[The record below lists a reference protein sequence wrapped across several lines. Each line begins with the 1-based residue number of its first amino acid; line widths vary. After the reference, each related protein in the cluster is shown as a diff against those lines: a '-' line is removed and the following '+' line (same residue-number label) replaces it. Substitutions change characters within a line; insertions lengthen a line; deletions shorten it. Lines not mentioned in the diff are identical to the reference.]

1 MVTVLLLCDV
11 AAIFPRLSKIAPL
24 AGTAL
29 STSFPLKSPVVP
41 TPRVYFLPLM
51 LILVGVA
58 LDSFPIP
65 PAIVRT
71 KSSFSSA
78 PVPSFLLNTSSL
90 KVTSKGVLL
99 LLSSLLLEAM

>member
-1 MVTVLLLCDV
+1 M
-11 AAIFPRLSKIAPL
+11 FPRLSKMAPL

-41 TPRVYFLPLM
+41 TPRVYLLPLL

-65 PAIVRT
+65 PAIART

-99 LLSSLLLEAM
+99 LLSSVLLEVT